1 MSKYVFYRFI
11 LNMVDRDLRS
21 SLLVSTILFL
31 V

>member
-1 MSKYVFYRFI
+1 MSKYVFCRFI
-11 LNMVDRDLRS
+11 LNMVDRDVRS